1 MFVRSLRLRVA
12 LGLILSGAMQ
22 AVTVEMH
29 QNRVMMILPIK
40 VGCIDAQRVTDVMS
54 YLRCSEAALLLFTFV
69 ELTAGNFFCFSSSLC
84 TLLNMFLDQKV
95 EEYLQLQQ

>member
-1 MFVRSLRLRVA
+1 MFVRSLRLRC
-12 LGLILSGAMQ
+12 SGAYFEWSNASSHCGNASEQ
-22 AVTVEMH
+22 GHDDFAY
-29 QNRVMMILPIK
+29 K
-40 VGCIDAQRVTDVMS
+40 GGCIDAQRVTDVMS

-69 ELTAGNFFCFSSSLC
+69 ELTAGNLFCFSSSLC

>member
-40 VGCIDAQRVTDVMS
+40 VDVSM
-54 YLRCSEAALLLFTFV
+54 RRE
-69 ELTAGNFFCFSSSLC
+69 
-84 TLLNMFLDQKV
+84 
-95 EEYLQLQQ
+95 